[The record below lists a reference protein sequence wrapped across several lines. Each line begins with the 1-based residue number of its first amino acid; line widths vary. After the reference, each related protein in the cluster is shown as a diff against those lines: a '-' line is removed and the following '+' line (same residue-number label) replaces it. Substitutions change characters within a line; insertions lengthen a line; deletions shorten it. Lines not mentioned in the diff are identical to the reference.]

1 MVTLLIGC
9 RLQNRAAA
17 EKSVDDHWSVT
28 SVAFQSV
35 QLAGISERLPSG
47 STTSNSRAPRRFM
60 VPISGNERP
69 SNGCRSRSII
79 TELEMSRRWVVC
91 SGFLRLDPARPA
103 PGERDVVCRGRVIC
117 LADKTISERSAAQY
131 ADLAR
136 GLDHDR

>member
-1 MVTLLIGC
+1 MDG
-9 RLQNRAAA
+9 
-17 EKSVDDHWSVT
+17 DDDGWSVT

-91 SGFLRLDPARPA
+91 SGFLHRPRSDTGTKA
-103 PGERDVVCRGRVIC
+103 GHDEI
-117 LADKTISERSAAQY
+117 LALPRQHHPLGTVHA
-131 ADLAR
+131 
-136 GLDHDR
+136 

>member
-91 SGFLRLDPARPA
+91 SGFLRCHGPFMDDPFSRAPYRGQAHPA
-103 PGERDVVCRGRVIC
+103 PDCEMAEGRHHG
-117 LADKTISERSAAQY
+117 RW
-131 ADLAR
+131 AR
-136 GLDHDR
+136 NTQ